1 MSLDIKLS
9 GSSLTTVP
17 VPGLAGSGA
26 PWALKEAAMK
36 GSADIGSLHIDDPA
50 ATLTPQAF
58 APLRVTESE
67 ATPTMVA
74 AGYLAGRNCGRGKTS
89 LQMGNQREWTANVT
103 DLNVLLSDR
112 IIQTGGK
119 RSAETDIVRIDWL
132 LASGYLPLGDAG
144 FIDRSSP
151 TSLPAADYTGR
162 TASDVLA
169 ECSNLSGKNYFV
181 RWEAACTVSDATSP
195 WAQTTSAAY
204 VAPVGLGQSS
214 VDLLGGTYD
223 LGDIDD
229 TATANEY
236 TPAASIYAVASTYVA
251 SNDTGWGLGW
261 ANGSWPGAP
270 NSGACFGVAGTA
282 PAVVLSDI
290 DCYWTVDLLAAGLPK
305 VATVGINGGCGGAD
319 GGWANGLTVEAS
331 DNGSSWSVVVTLKA
345 MAYGVSGG
353 GFFASIPSA
362 DQGHRYWR
370 VHYAEHS
377 TGGGAHGGGVRFDFI
392 ALWGL
397 LPSAAPALCYHAP
410 LWSGDSST
418 ISLSNDPAEID
429 HETVFAIPPSAE
441 LIRDPSRIFSG
452 CHFEYSGGAVYVSDP
467 AVAASYFADERFG
480 RDTRSSDLNCTTAAA
495 ATALATAY
503 LLRAATEEATLTGV
517 ILQRMQAAQVNL
529 ARQGQRIWV
538 KLTHEPGFETGA
550 WMQITHRTVAP
561 FAPGLYDVSLDL
573 AIPVLTGFN
582 GGGFGVADPVRP
594 APWVRNFAQITAPAP
609 ADLSTA
615 LPGQRVAMMYIR
627 DGDGASALVTLGC
640 AYTPGSVTVQVD
652 GQPVAAASITETSP
666 TAGTVTL
673 DFAPAGASGSIAAQS
688 IAASW
693 QVA

>member
-17 VPGLAGSGA
+17 VPGLAGSGT
-26 PWALKEAAMK
+26 PWALKEAALK
-36 GSADIGSLHIDDPA
+36 GTVDIGSLHIDDPA

-58 APLRVTESE
+58 APLRVTDSA

-112 IIQTGGK
+112 IIETGGK
-119 RSAETDIVRIDWL
+119 RPAETDIVRIDWL

-151 TSLPAADYTGR
+151 VALPASDYTGR

-169 ECSNLSGKNYFV
+169 ECSNLSGANYFI
-181 RWEAACTVSDATSP
+181 RWEQACTFVDATSP
-195 WAQTTSAAY
+195 WFAMVSSY
-204 VAPVGLGQSS
+204 VAPSAGTGGTPFASTPSS
-214 VDLLGGTYD
+214 VDVLGGTWQHSND
-223 LGDIDD
+223 H
-229 TATANEY
+229 AWY
-236 TPAASIYAVASTYVA
+236 TDPVYLPAASVYPCTPTYAG
-251 SNDTGWGLGW
+251 DGWTFGD
-261 ANGSWPGAP
+261 WPGSP
-270 NSGACFGVAGTA
+270 NGGARFGNSAVR
-282 PAVVLSDI
+282 PAVMQANNDL
-290 DCYWTVDLLAAGLPK
+290 YWTIDLLTAGLPRI
-305 VATVGINGGCGGAD
+305 ATVAAIGAD
-319 GGWANGLTVEAS
+319 LGSDDGGGTNGLAVEAS
-331 DNGSSWSVVVTLKA
+331 DDGITWSIVATLVPD
-345 MAYGVSGG
+345 AYGFHVDNYIG
-353 GFFASIPSA
+353 AIPVA
-362 DQGHRYWR
+362 DSDHRYWR
-370 VHYAEHS
+370 FHYAEHG
-377 TGGGAHGGGVRFDFI
+377 TWGWHGGGAAFAGLMLWAV
-392 ALWGL
+392 ALPPG
-397 LPSAAPALCYHAP
+397 PALCYHAP

-418 ISLSNDPAEID
+418 ISLSNDPSDID

-452 CHFEYSGGAVYVSDP
+452 CHFEYSGGAAYVPDL

-480 RDTRSSDLNCTTAAA
+480 RDTRSSDMNCTTLAA

-582 GGGFGVADPVRP
+582 GGGFGVADPIRP
-594 APWVRNFAQITAPAP
+594 APWVRNVALITAPAP

-627 DGDGASALVTLGC
+627 DGDGASALVTLSG
-640 AYTPGSVTVQVD
+640 AYAPGSVLIQVD
-652 GQPVAAASITETSP
+652 GQPVAATSITETSP
-666 TAGTVTL
+666 SAGTVTL
-673 DFAPAGASGSIAAQS
+673 DFAPAGASGSIAAQA